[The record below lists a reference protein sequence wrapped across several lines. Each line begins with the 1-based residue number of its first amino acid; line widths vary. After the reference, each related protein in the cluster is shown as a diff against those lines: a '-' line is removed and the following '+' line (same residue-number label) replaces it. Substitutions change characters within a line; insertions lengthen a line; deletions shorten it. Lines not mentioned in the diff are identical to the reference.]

1 MKYAAMIKGVAL
13 IGCGNIG
20 KEIAFA
26 VDSGRI
32 KNASIVALFD
42 KVKSAADELTSKLH
56 NNNPHIFSDFT
67 EFISSPSFKE
77 THVVV
82 EAASQ
87 DAVINFCKKI
97 VENGKSLIIMS
108 VGALADQILL
118 SELLNKASDN
128 RSHIY
133 VPTGA
138 IAGIDAIRSVKHLIE
153 SVTLSTTKNP
163 KALANAPFFNVARFD
178 LFKLN
183 QKTLIYEGNAAD
195 AVKKFPANVNVAA
208 VIGLAGIGIENTKV
222 KIIADPNTDRNQ
234 HEITVNGKFGEMT
247 ISVRNIPSPANPK
260 TSFLAVLSAIECL
273 RSVCDD
279 NIRIGT

>member
-1 MKYAAMIKGVAL
+1 MTKGVAL
-13 IGCGNIG
+13 IGCGTIG

-32 KNASIVALFD
+32 KNASIVTLFD
-42 KVKSAADELTSKLH
+42 KVKSAAYELRSKLH

-67 EFISSPSFKE
+67 EFISSRSFKD
-77 THVVV
+77 TDIVV

-87 DAVINFCKKI
+87 DAVNNFCKKI

-118 SELLNKASDN
+118 SELLDKASHN
-128 RSHIY
+128 QSHIY

-138 IAGIDAIRSVKHLIE
+138 IAGIDAIRSVRHMID

-163 KALANAPFFNVARFD
+163 KALSDAPFFNVAGFD
-178 LFKLN
+178 PFKLN
-183 QKTLIYEGNAAD
+183 QKTVIYEGSAAD
-195 AVKKFPANVNVAA
+195 AVKKFPSNVNVAA
-208 VIGLAGIGIENTKV
+208 VLGLAGVGIENTKV
-222 KIIADPNTDRNQ
+222 KIILDPDTDRNQ

-247 ISVRNIPSPANPK
+247 ISVRNIPSPTNPK

>member
-1 MKYAAMIKGVAL
+1 MIKSVAL

-32 KNASIVALFD
+32 KNASVVALFD
-42 KVKSAADELTSKLH
+42 KVKNAADELSSKLH
-56 NNNPHIFSDFT
+56 NNNPHTFSDFT
-67 EFISSPSFKE
+67 EFISSPSFKD
-77 THVVV
+77 TDVVV

-87 DAVINFCKKI
+87 DAVNNFCKKI

-118 SELLNKASDN
+118 SELLDKASHN

-138 IAGIDAIRSVKHLIE
+138 IAGIDAIRSVKHLID

-163 KALANAPFFNVARFD
+163 KALSDAPFFNTARFD
-178 LFKLN
+178 PFKLN
-183 QKTLIYEGNAAD
+183 QKTLIYEGSAAD

-222 KIIADPNTDRNQ
+222 KIIVDPNTDRNQ

>member
-1 MKYAAMIKGVAL
+1 MTKGVAL
-13 IGCGNIG
+13 IGCGTIG

-32 KNASIVALFD
+32 KNASIVTLFD
-42 KVKSAADELTSKLH
+42 KVKSAAYELRSKLH

-67 EFISSPSFKE
+67 EFISSRSFKD
-77 THVVV
+77 TDIVV

-87 DAVINFCKKI
+87 DAVNNFCKKI

-118 SELLNKASDN
+118 SELLDKASHN
-128 RSHIY
+128 QSHIY

-138 IAGIDAIRSVKHLIE
+138 IAGIDAIRSVRHLID

-163 KALANAPFFNVARFD
+163 KALSDAPFFNVAGFD
-178 LFKLN
+178 PFKLN
-183 QKTLIYEGNAAD
+183 QKTVIYEGSAAD
-195 AVKKFPANVNVAA
+195 AVKKFPSNVNVAA
-208 VIGLAGIGIENTKV
+208 VLGLAGVGIENTKV
-222 KIIADPNTDRNQ
+222 KIILDPDTDRNQ

-247 ISVRNIPSPANPK
+247 ISVRNIPSPTNPK

>member
-1 MKYAAMIKGVAL
+1 MIKRVAL
-13 IGCGNIG
+13 IGCGTIG
-20 KEIAFA
+20 KELAFA

-42 KVKSAADELTSKLH
+42 KVRNAAEELSSKLDF
-56 NNNPHIFSDFT
+56 NSPDIFANFE
-67 EFISSPSFKE
+67 EFISSPSFRDADI
-77 THVVV
+77 VV

-87 DAVINFCKKI
+87 DAVNNFCKRI
-97 VENGKSLIIMS
+97 AERGKSLMIMS

-118 SELLNKASDN
+118 SELLDNASHN

-138 IAGIDAIRSVKHLIE
+138 IAGIDAVRTVKHLID

-163 KALANAPFFNVARFD
+163 KALSDAPFFNNTRFD

-183 QKTLIYEGNAAD
+183 QKTLIYEGSAAD
-195 AVKKFPANVNVAA
+195 AVKKFPSNVNVAA
-208 VIGLAGIGIENTKV
+208 VLGLAGVGIEKTKV
-222 KIIADPNTDRNQ
+222 KIIVDPNTDRNH

-247 ISVRNIPSPANPK
+247 ISVSNIPSPTNPR